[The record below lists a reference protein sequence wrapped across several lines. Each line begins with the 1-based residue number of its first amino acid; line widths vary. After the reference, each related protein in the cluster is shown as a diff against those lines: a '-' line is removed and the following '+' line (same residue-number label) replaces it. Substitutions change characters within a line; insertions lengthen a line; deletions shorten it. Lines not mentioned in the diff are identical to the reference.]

1 MFRYRECDRGDCSI
15 WLELNKAFM
24 MEEIRGNELWK
35 DVNRVSDQ
43 EFRETFL
50 TGLTERDH
58 VRFLM
63 FEEDEEPV
71 GFANLMIV
79 YSVWTHGRA
88 LIIDDLY
95 FRPGERGSG
104 KGKRAMEMIEEYAKT
119 LGCKRVQLQ
128 AELSNPGAMEFYKA
142 IGYQSAD
149 MKFYVKYL

>member
-24 MEEIRGNELWK
+24 MEEIRGNALWK

-95 FRPGERGSG
+95 VRPGERGSG